1 MGQHNIS
8 PGKTLTISP
17 TVTGTPPYS
26 FGLINQ
32 PSWVSI
38 NQTTGVMTA
47 VCPATAAIGS
57 TFSFALSAANCNGS
71 GSDAETMVLTV
82 STATNCDPV
91 VIADPDVLNPGHPP
105 TVPPPGTPPPTT
117 PPPSTPP
124 PTGCTTLNTA
134 TGVKPAGV
142 SLFADTDVK
151 GTHIDLTDASHWM
164 VWSGAPQGTKDVTI
178 NLVGGGTIQL
188 PSNIVGSYGF
198 ATQGPAQI
206 TSIVACPVGTPP
218 TTPPP
223 TTPPPGTPPP
233 TTPPP
238 TGCVTLNCSTG
249 VKPAGVSMRSDSF
262 VQSGSINL
270 PAAGDWFNWSTAPQG
285 TMNVTINL
293 VGGGTEVLPG
303 VVIGSG
309 GFSTEG
315 PRNITSI
322 VACPV

>member
-8 PGKTLTISP
+8 PGQTLTISP

-32 PSWVSI
+32 PNWVSI

-91 VIADPDVLNPGHPP
+91 VIADPDVLNPPP
-105 TVPPPGTPPPTT
+105 TTPPPGTPPPTT
-117 PPPSTPP
+117 PPPGTPP

-142 SLFADTDVK
+142 SML
-151 GTHIDLTDASHWM
+151 
-164 VWSGAPQGTKDVTI
+164 
-178 NLVGGGTIQL
+178 
-188 PSNIVGSYGF
+188 
-198 ATQGPAQI
+198 
-206 TSIVACPVGTPP
+206 
-218 TTPPP
+218 
-223 TTPPPGTPPP
+223 
-233 TTPPP
+233 
-238 TGCVTLNCSTG
+238 
-249 VKPAGVSMRSDSF
+249 SDSF